1 MIMEKWQEPFG
12 DMRQELVFIGHN
24 LQPEATRQALD
35 ACLLTEEEMLAGKE
49 LWQQLEDPFP
59 QWEMAG

>member
-1 MIMEKWQEPFG
+1 
-12 DMRQELVFIGHN
+12 MRQELVFIGHN